1 MLKEQL
7 QNDLKT
13 AMKAGDARKKDA
25 LRFLSSTI
33 KQVEIDTRE
42 ALPDEKILSIMQTE
56 LKKRRDSLEEF
67 KNAGRMDDVAQ
78 QEYEI
83 ALITSYLPAQITA
96 EELHAE
102 VQKAVA
108 EAGATTPK
116 DMGAVMKVLMP
127 RVRDRAAGK
136 AIQDAVQ
143 AALKGN

>member
-1 MLKEQL
+1 MLKEQM

-42 ALPDEKILSIMQTE
+42 ALPDDKIISIMQTE

-67 KNAGRMDDVAQ
+67 KNAGRMDDVTQ

-83 ALITSYLPAQITA
+83 ALITSYLPAQMSA
-96 EELHAE
+96 DELRAE

-127 RVRDRAAGK
+127 RVKDRAAGK